1 MKTLIQKY
9 SNGEISLI
17 DIPKPTPDENEILV
31 QTAYSAVSIG
41 TESSIIK
48 LAKKSLIGKAIDRPD
63 LVKRVFQKI
72 NQSGIKE
79 TISEVLNR
87 LDNPIPL

>member
-1 MKTLIQKY
+1 MAKFH
-9 SNGEISLI
+9 N

-31 QTAYSAVSIG
+31 QTAYSVSIG

-63 LVKRVFQKI
+63 LVKRVFQKL
-72 NQSGIKE
+72 NQTGIKE

-87 LDNPIPL
+87 LDNPIPLGIALQEL